1 MRINDSSNKMSY
13 QVPPTLLKKQNKLMS
28 ESIHSSESNNHQRKL
43 EMEIAVEDEDD
54 EQLQQ
59 FK

>member
-28 ESIHSSESNNHQRKL
+28 ESIHSSESNNYQRKQN
-43 EMEIAVEDEDD
+43 MEVTVADVEE
-54 EQLQQ
+54 ELQEE
-59 FK
+59 FE

>member
-1 MRINDSSNKMSY
+1 MRINESNNLMSY

-43 EMEIAVEDEDD
+43 DMEIAVEDEDD
-54 EQLQQ
+54 EQL
-59 FK
+59 